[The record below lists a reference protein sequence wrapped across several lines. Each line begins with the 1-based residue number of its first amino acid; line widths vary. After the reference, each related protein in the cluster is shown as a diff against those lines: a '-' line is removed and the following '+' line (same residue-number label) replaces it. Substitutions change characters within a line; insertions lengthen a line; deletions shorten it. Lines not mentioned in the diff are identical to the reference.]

1 LFKISIQS
9 VSLWHFHVY
18 MYCIP
23 NWFIPSIFL
32 FSTFMMISTYLKILY
47 PFFFPFYQ
55 DIFIVQEDPLWEFC
69 TASHCTWL
77 DRPSFLFKAVLG
89 QRAWLKW

>member
-9 VSLWHFHVY
+9 VSLWHVHVY

-23 NWFIPSIFL
+23 NRFIPSIFL

-47 PFFFPFYQ
+47 PFFFPFLSGY
-55 DIFIVQEDPLWEFC
+55 I
-69 TASHCTWL
+69 HCTG
-77 DRPSFLFKAVLG
+77 RPIVRILYSLTLYMIRSPLLPF
-89 QRAWLKW
+89 